1 MHVLLVED
9 EPGIAQ
15 FISQGLREAGYV
27 VDVATDGQKGW
38 DYASTVEYDLII
50 LDLLLPV
57 MDGFQVLGKI
67 RNHKIVTPV
76 LLLTARDNVE
86 DRVQGLDRGAD
97 DYLVKP
103 FAFSELLARLR
114 ALQRRPPLQLDTVLQ
129 VADLTMDTVKREVR
143 RGGKLIELSPLEF
156 KLLEYLMRHREQV
169 LSRTQILQH
178 VWDLDFYSDSNIV
191 DVYVGYVRRKIDRG
205 FEQQILQTIRGVGYC
220 LKPGEMND

>member
-1 MHVLLVED
+1 MQVLLVED

-15 FISQGLREAGYV
+15 FISQGLREAGYG
-27 VDVATDGQKGW
+27 VDVAPDGKQGW
-38 DYASTVEYDLII
+38 DYASTVGYDLMI
-50 LDLLLPV
+50 LDLLLPG
-57 MDGFQVLGKI
+57 MDGFQLLGKI
-67 RNHKIVTPV
+67 RNHKIITPV
-76 LLLTARDNVE
+76 LLLTARDHVE

-143 RGGKLIELSPLEF
+143 RGSKLIELSPLEF

-205 FEQQILQTIRGVGYC
+205 FEQQLLQTVRGVGYC
-220 LKPGEMND
+220 LKVGETND